1 MKRIRGRE
9 RRHKRIKKKTLG
21 TPDSPR
27 MVVYRSL
34 KGLHVQLVN
43 DIEHKTIL
51 SVSTISP
58 ELKKTGYGGNKKAA
72 ERLGEFLAKKAS
84 TKGIKKV
91 QFDRSGYMYHGRIKA
106 LAESALKNGL
116 TFGARPK
123 KTKQDEHKKPKHDKH
138 TKREK

>member
-27 MVVYRSL
+27 MVIYRSL

-43 DIEHKTIL
+43 DIEHKTII

-58 ELKKTGYGGNKKAA
+58 EMKKTGYGGNKKAA
-72 ERLGEFLAKKAS
+72 ERLGEFLAQKAS
-84 TKGIKKV
+84 AKGIKKV

-116 TFGARPK
+116 TIGARPK
-123 KTKQDEHKKPKHDKH
+123 KNKKDEHKQKHNKQQ
-138 TKREK
+138 KREK